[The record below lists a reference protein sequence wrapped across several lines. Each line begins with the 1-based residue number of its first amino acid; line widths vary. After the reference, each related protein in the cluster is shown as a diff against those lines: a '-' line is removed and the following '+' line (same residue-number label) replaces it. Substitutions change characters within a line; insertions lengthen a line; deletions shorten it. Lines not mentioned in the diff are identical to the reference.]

1 MEYGPVEQLTR
12 RITFGRNATRTAC
25 LGAPPYFCQTLE
37 EARDRFPARAE
48 ATATA
53 QRLQEDTAEAFLH
66 VSIDRGHVRM
76 VVASIGRVEAGGL
89 GCRDERFVDRVDWHL
104 VCSDG

>member
-12 RITFGRNATRTAC
+12 RITFGRNATRRVG

-48 ATATA
+48 ASAA
-53 QRLQEDTAEAFLH
+53 ADGLQEDTPEAPLH
-66 VSIDRGHVRM
+66 MAHDCRGMRM
-76 VVASIGRVEAGGL
+76 FSLSVAGI
-89 GCRDERFVDRVDWHL
+89 
-104 VCSDG
+104 